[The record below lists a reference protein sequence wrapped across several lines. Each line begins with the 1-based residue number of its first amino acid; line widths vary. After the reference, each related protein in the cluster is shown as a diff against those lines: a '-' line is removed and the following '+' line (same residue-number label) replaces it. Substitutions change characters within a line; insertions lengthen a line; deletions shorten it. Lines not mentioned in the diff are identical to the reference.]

1 MLLKKMASPV
11 SLQINMN
18 KLSLIHWHIEPSSIC
33 TLKCPRCPRIEV
45 PESLLNRQLS
55 LDFFQSQIGEEVIK
69 EMRKITFCGNDGDPI
84 YCNDLVSIISWIK
97 SINSTI
103 NIVLITNGSHKKED
117 WWISLASVMN
127 EYDEIHWSVDGWDQV
142 SNNKYRVNSNWDS
155 IVLGINT
162 FNTYNKNKT
171 FKVWA
176 SIAFKFNE
184 DKIQVLNELAS
195 ENNFDCFQLTL
206 STKFGS
212 KYPETYTDSDELE
225 PSSKFIPTGHRF
237 ERKNTLLSNKKR
249 YSDEIKDMYKQIS
262 NRLTDRRLCFIGNKG
277 VFLNSH
283 GEFYPCCWVAN
294 RYEHNKVWTELGK
307 SRFNLH
313 NRTFTEII
321 KDEYWENE
329 FLKFD
334 NLECKT
340 KCNVETLKV
349 KNYLLEW

>member
-195 ENNFDCFQLTL
+195 ENNFDCFQ
-206 STKFGS
+206 
-212 KYPETYTDSDELE
+212 
-225 PSSKFIPTGHRF
+225 
-237 ERKNTLLSNKKR
+237 
-249 YSDEIKDMYKQIS
+249 
-262 NRLTDRRLCFIGNKG
+262 
-277 VFLNSH
+277 
-283 GEFYPCCWVAN
+283 
-294 RYEHNKVWTELGK
+294 
-307 SRFNLH
+307 
-313 NRTFTEII
+313 II
-321 KDEYWENE
+321 I
-329 FLKFD
+329 
-334 NLECKT
+334 
-340 KCNVETLKV
+340 V
-349 KNYLLEW
+349 